1 MFCIISYVIILV
13 SILRGPLYSLS
24 LSLSILLHDLFL
36 FMKTQKIT
44 KIDWTL
50 LKTFFLFWKQGS
62 KSYDTVVK
70 IVVIYQRH
78 FIGLIYPYILI
89 SENV

>member
-50 LKTFFLFWKQGS
+50 LKTFFFC
-62 KSYDTVVK
+62 
-70 IVVIYQRH
+70 
-78 FIGLIYPYILI
+78 F
-89 SENV
+89 ENRDQKVMTL